1 MKIKDDQI
9 ESVWAGMRERTFFY
23 FLVKLYDYINYS
35 GSIEIIFEIKGIQNW
50 IYSPISKKIPI
61 EHFYSYNE
69 DDFNPIKKEINLDD
83 LEGIDYRFKIT
94 KDILSDML
102 LGYGYTDEYKI
113 PNDFIKFY
121 KKL

>member
-1 MKIKDDQI
+1 MNKFLKIDI
-9 ESVWAGMRERTFFY
+9 T
-23 FLVKLYDYINYS
+23 
-35 GSIEIIFEIKGIQNW
+35 
-50 IYSPISKKIPI
+50 
-61 EHFYSYNE
+61 FYSYNE